1 MADPA
6 ILARPSELERAPVA
20 RGLAAGDRIDR
31 EGGDNGAG
39 IIRGLAVITNTEAL
53 GHGFWVDQRMLHDVQ
68 ESINAAGHQG
78 IKARFTHP
86 GLSGDGLGSFLGRM
100 KNARVDG
107 DIVRADLHFSQSAHN
122 TPDGDLAAYTM
133 DLAESD
139 PDAFGTSIV
148 FSHDRKAE
156 QEFLDAYD
164 VDGEFESPDVKN
176 VNNLPHARLAA
187 LQAVD
192 VVDEPAANP
201 DGLFHRQAE
210 IGEEADALAAYA
222 LGLSDQK
229 PTLSALSID
238 ADRVSAH
245 LSRFL
250 DRNGLQVVPRKEVIS
265 VSDSNTATPSRDEYS
280 EQLSAYTAR
289 FGAEKGVELFLANTP
304 MHEALD
310 AHNRQ
315 LTADLAAART
325 ELETATESLAAKDAE
340 ISTLKAEVESLKKRG
355 GQQARV
361 EWQSS
366 DSNGS
371 TDDDSLSADDEDSDA
386 LATKLWKSNPDLRAE
401 FTDEGAFRA
410 YYAREPHE
418 FADLLN

>member
-6 ILARPSELERAPVA
+6 ILERPSQLERAPVA
-20 RGLAAGDRIDR
+20 RGLAAGDRIER
-31 EGGDNGAG
+31 EGGDNNAG
-39 IIRGLAVITNTEAL
+39 LIRGLAVITRTEAL
-53 GHGFWVDQRMLHDVQ
+53 GHGFWVDGTMLQ
-68 ESINAAGHQG
+68 QTAAAINAAGSQG

-86 GLSGDGLGSFLGRM
+86 GLSGDGLGSFLGRI
-100 KNARVDG
+100 KNAHVDG

-148 FSHDRKAE
+148 FTHDRKAE

-176 VNNLPHARLAA
+176 VDSLPHARLAA
-187 LQAVD
+187 LRAVD

-222 LGLSDQK
+222 LGLSTQK
-229 PTLSALSID
+229 PTLAALSID

-250 DRNGLQVVPRKEVIS
+250 DRNGLHVVPRKEDTPVPE
-265 VSDSNTATPSRDEYS
+265 NTPAAPSRDEYS

-304 MHEALD
+304 MSEALD
-310 AHNRQ
+310 SHNRQ
-315 LTADLAAART
+315 LTAELASAHADIDA
-325 ELETATESLAAKDAE
+325 ATEELAAKDAE
-340 ISTLKAEVESLKKRG
+340 ITTLKAEVETLKKNG
-355 GQQARV
+355 GKKPQVKFA
-361 EWQSS
+361 SS
-366 DSNGS
+366 DS
-371 TDDDSLSADDEDSDA
+371 DDPPEEELEADDEDQDA
-386 LATKLWKSNPDLRAE
+386 LAAKLWKNNADLRAE
-401 FTDEGAFRA
+401 FTDEAAFKA
-410 YYAREPHE
+410 LFIREPDE